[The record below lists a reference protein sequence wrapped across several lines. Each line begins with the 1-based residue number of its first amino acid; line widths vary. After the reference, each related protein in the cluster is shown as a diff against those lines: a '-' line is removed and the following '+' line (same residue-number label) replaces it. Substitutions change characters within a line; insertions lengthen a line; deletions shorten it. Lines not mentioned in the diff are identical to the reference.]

1 MKRPYKEFVERR
13 LGKKVDYDKA
23 FWYQCVD
30 LIKQYADECLG
41 MWKIGAIGNAKNVP
55 KGTFW
60 KKFWQIYTS
69 FEDVMQWDIIV
80 RTRGEYWHIAIVDH
94 IIGNKVYVL
103 EQNWSWKNSWNGI
116 GQNAIRI
123 HEYKLDWFQVILRNE
138 AIVKNFNQEIAYV
151 DEKIEERARILRE
164 TEEYK
169 DSTRRQ
175 FYNTNHI

>member
-55 KGTFW
+55 KGIFW
-60 KKFWQIYTS
+60 KRFWQIYTS

-94 IIGNKVYVL
+94 IYWWKIYVL
-103 EQNWSWKNSWNGI
+103 EQNWSGKNSWSWTWD
-116 GQNAIRI
+116 NAIRVQP
-123 HEYKLDWFQVILRNE
+123 YSFNFYNVIMRNDD
-138 AIVKNFNQEIAYV
+138 IVKNFNTEYYYV
-151 DEKIEERARILRE
+151 EDKIKER
-164 TEEYK
+164 TELLQNTIEYK
-169 DSTRRQ
+169 ATLQ
-175 FYNTNHI
+175 LK